1 MELNNI
7 NSVSDLLAANQQQ
20 PEVTEHNDETLYE
33 LALEHLDATEATKLA
48 IALVN
53 QLAIYSLSPEHSHF
67 GHSTTSSS
75 LVSVSES
82 FDYSINVGIK
92 QRPDEAQL
100 A

>member
-1 MELNNI
+1 MDLTNI

-53 QLAIYSLSPEHSHF
+53 QLAIYHQN
-67 GHSTTSSS
+67 TRNN
-75 LVSVSES
+75 LVES
-82 FDYSINVGIK
+82 GECERVGMWAF
-92 QRPDEAQL
+92 DEAQL
-100 A
+100 ACALHCLQSVTLD

>member
-7 NSVSDLLAANQQQ
+7 NTVSDLLAANTQT

-53 QLAIYSLSPEHSHF
+53 QLAIYHQNTRNQLTEAGECERAAMWAF
-67 GHSTTSSS
+67 
-75 LVSVSES
+75 
-82 FDYSINVGIK
+82 
-92 QRPDEAQL
+92 DEAQL
-100 A
+100 ASALHSLQSVTLD